1 MSELRTEMNDIL
13 KHEVVQRHSYFQL
26 KYFLIGKEPTIQAQM
41 WQCLKELKTRND
53 SLKALELELQDS
65 KDNIELLDIDIEKT
79 TLDMN
84 PKQNMFGIDS
94 PTDEKGLQYLA
105 LEKRSNLIKL
115 RKLERQKTSVEEN
128 LVQLFDRKKWIEE
141 ECHFFIET
149 FKNLEKL
156 EPLKHFDDFECQKQ
170 YWSEKLSQKLNLKM
184 LTSNQIDSELIET
197 IVSLPDD
204 MSIKNKTLNTLSI
217 RHANMVKQ
225 LKDGLSNI
233 EEKKES

>member
-1 MSELRTEMNDIL
+1 M
-13 KHEVVQRHSYFQL
+13 
-26 KYFLIGKEPTIQAQM
+26 IGKEPTIQAQM

-197 IVSLPDD
+197 IVSLPVD